1 MIAPPRPFRTT
12 RGPVELGGR
21 PWLMGIVNATPD
33 SFSDAGLHRTF
44 EQRVAL
50 ADSLL
55 SSGADLIDIGG
66 ESGITNRPPVAV
78 DEEIE
83 RVVPLIE
90 RVAGE
95 LGAFVS
101 VDTYKPDV
109 ARAAVAAGAA
119 IVNDVSG
126 LRDPGL
132 ADVCAQS
139 GAGLVLMHTRA
150 APKEKLLDRGF
161 DGRIVPD
168 VEAFLKERIALATG
182 RGVAFEQLMLDPGPD
197 FGKTPAQTVE
207 VLRALEGL
215 HSLGRPLLLAVSR
228 KDFVGAITG
237 RAPRER
243 LPGTLAA
250 VAHGVAAGA
259 HVLRVHDL
267 GHVADFLAV
276 QSVLNGGAEIDSAAR
291 LADELRR
298 HRDDG

>member
-1 MIAPPRPFRTT
+1 VIAPPRPFRTT
-12 RGPVELGGR
+12 RGPVELRGR

-66 ESGITNRPPVAV
+66 ESGVTNRPPVAV

-95 LGAFVS
+95 LGALVS

-161 DGRIVPD
+161 DGRIVQD

-267 GHVADFLAV
+267 GQVADFLAV

-298 HRDDG
+298 HRDNG